1 LSIAHVTFAAIIQAL
16 KDSIP
21 CYPLPEPISS
31 ASAKSAGLC
40 LYGLTKGRFSMDKQD
55 IIDRLDIRGFY
66 SAELPSIKWNG
77 SAMGQAICPFHEDTK
92 PSLTINLKTA
102 QFKCFGCD
110 KKGSLF
116 DFYMARYNVDYRTA
130 FNALAKEAGLNIEKP
145 QKKIVKTYDYVDESG
160 KIIFQTVRYD
170 PKDFKQRRPDG
181 KGNWHYNLQ
190 GVRLVPYN
198 LIEVLKTKSI
208 IIVEGEKDIE
218 TLRGI
223 GLVASCNAMGAGKWR
238 PEYNQYFQS
247 KKIAIIPDNDK
258 PGRDHA
264 VSVAKNFKGIA
275 ESIKVVELPGLHEKG
290 DVTDW
295 INQGHTKEELIELIK
310 QSPEWIEEPP
320 KSLLSSLLKWND
332 ILALDVKT
340 EYILEKLIP
349 KSSITLLF
357 GRGGIGKTSLMMQI
371 ARAIASGISFDI
383 LQVIQSP
390 VYYIDFENPLA
401 VLKERV
407 EKIGQSDNLYVWH
420 ISNEIQ
426 PPKLDS
432 IEWIRYK
439 ELPPGLLII
448 DTLRASH
455 LSDENDSKPMS
466 AIMGRLK
473 ELREMGFTILLL
485 HHTPK
490 GNENTFKGST
500 ALLDLC
506 DHVLGLEEVK
516 DLDGETIE
524 FDCQNLYKLGTRIKT
539 RYEPYSIYL
548 TFNPEIKGFSIA
560 VDPDI
565 EKMEGIRELLCNSP
579 EPLKQKALR
588 ERIKTDLD
596 LPDKETRKLL
606 RKGTGIY
613 WNTEKGEK
621 NSTIY
626 IPINSVCQFVSHIY
640 SGQTEKQESPQR
652 ESLTNRPLL
661 DSTQTLANTEFGSF
675 SKGTGQTEKL
685 KNCNPCN
692 RIELCIMSEGQK
704 QLCEGPF

>member
-1 LSIAHVTFAAIIQAL
+1 
-16 KDSIP
+16 
-21 CYPLPEPISS
+21 
-31 ASAKSAGLC
+31 
-40 LYGLTKGRFSMDKQD
+40 MDKQD
-55 IIDRLDIRGFY
+55 IIDRFDIKGFY

-77 SAMGQAICPFHEDTK
+77 SVMGQAICPFHEDTK

-130 FNALAKEAGLNIEKP
+130 FNTLAKEAGLNIEKP
-145 QKKIVKTYDYVDESG
+145 QQKKILKTYDYVDESG

-198 LIEVLKTKSI
+198 LLEVLKTKSI
-208 IIVEGEKDIE
+208 IIVEGEKDVE

-264 VSVAKNFKGIA
+264 VSIAKNFKGIA
-275 ESIKVVELPGLHEKG
+275 ESIKIVELPGLQDKG

-295 INQGHTKEELIELIK
+295 INQGHKKEELIELIK
-310 QSPEWIEEPP
+310 QSPEWTEEQP

-332 ILALDVKT
+332 IPALDVKI
-340 EYILEKLIP
+340 EYILDKLIP
-349 KSSITLLF
+349 KGGISLLF
-357 GRGGIGKTSLMMQI
+357 GRGGIGKTSLSMQI
-371 ARAIASGISFDI
+371 GRSIASGISFDI

-401 VLKERV
+401 VLKERR
-407 EKIGQSDNLYVWH
+407 EKIGPSENLYVWH

-466 AIMGRLK
+466 LIMGRLK

-516 DLDGETIE
+516 DLDGESIE

-539 RYEPYSIYL
+539 RYEPHSIYL
-548 TFNPEIKGFSIA
+548 TFNPEIKGFNIA
-560 VDPDI
+560 VDPNI
-565 EKMEGIRELLCNSP
+565 EKMEGIHEILRQSH
-579 EPLKQKALR
+579 EPLKQKELR
-588 ERIKTDLD
+588 ERIKNDMD
-596 LPDKETRKLL
+596 LPDKEVWRLL
-606 RKGTGIY
+606 KKGTGLY
-613 WNTEKGEK
+613 WNIEKGSK
-621 NSTIY
+621 NATLY
-626 IPINSVCQFVSHIY
+626 IPLKSSFSVFQPLNTRK
-640 SGQTEKQESPQR
+640 TEKQKSEES
-652 ESLTNRPLL
+652 ETVKNRTLS
-661 DSTQTLANTEFGSF
+661 DSSQTLANTEFGSF
-675 SKGTGQTEKL
+675 SKGTGQTEKQ
-685 KNCNPCN
+685 KNCEPCN

-704 QLCEGPF
+704 QLCDGPF